1 MPCSYLP
8 LLHLD
13 RPLPTGA
20 KRCSQFLFLSV
31 TAVLV
36 LCLLAFASRS
46 TGSARF
52 ALIGDIGVEPA
63 GHVHSLP
70 ISRGLATG
78 VSDKSSGSRLFFKPS
93 YPWTNSMLLWQRTSF
108 HFQPEKNWM
117 NDPDGPMYY
126 KGWYHLFYQYNPD
139 SAVWGNI
146 TWGHAVSKDL
156 VHWLYLPIAMV
167 PDHWYDANG
176 VWTGS
181 ATLLPH
187 GRLAMLYTGSTLESV
202 QVQNLAFPAD
212 PDDQLL
218 LDWVKA
224 ESNPVVVPPPGV
236 GAKDFR
242 DPTTAWYVAAEG
254 AWFVAIGSKN
264 DTLRRHSGIV
274 LVYKT
279 VDFIQ
284 YELLPGV
291 LHAVDGTGMWECV
304 DFFPVATEV
313 ATGLDTSEPAGPGV
327 KHVLK
332 ASLDDDKH
340 DYYAIGTYNAALNAW
355 EPDEPE
361 KDVGVGLRYD
371 YGKFYASKTFFD
383 PLKKRRVLWGWIGE
397 TDSER
402 TDLTKGWASLQALP
416 RTVLFDQK
424 TGSSLLQWPVDEVDK
439 LRLTKNNL
447 GSISLAAGSVLPLDV
462 GTATQLDIVAE
473 FALNYSASANANEA
487 DVGYNCSTSGGAA
500 SRGVLGPFGFLVLA
514 DQNRSEQT
522 AVYFYVAR
530 RTDGSFRTHFC
541 QDELRSSVASD
552 LVKRVYGSIVPVLD
566 AETLTLRIVVDHSI
580 VESFAQGGRT
590 CITSRVYPT
599 RAIYGAARLF
609 LFNNATGV
617 DVACKSLTVWQMNSA
632 FIRPFDS
639 RLDSSLDSPAT
650 KFEHDSVFS
659 EFKNS

>member
-1 MPCSYLP
+1 
-8 LLHLD
+8 
-13 RPLPTGA
+13 
-20 KRCSQFLFLSV
+20 
-31 TAVLV
+31 
-36 LCLLAFASRS
+36 
-46 TGSARF
+46 
-52 ALIGDIGVEPA
+52 
-63 GHVHSLP
+63 
-70 ISRGLATG
+70 
-78 VSDKSSGSRLFFKPS
+78 
-93 YPWTNSMLLWQRTSF
+93 
-108 HFQPEKNWM
+108 
-117 NDPDGPMYY
+117 
-126 KGWYHLFYQYNPD
+126 
-139 SAVWGNI
+139 
-146 TWGHAVSKDL
+146 
-156 VHWLYLPIAMV
+156 MV
-167 PDHWYDANG
+167 PDRWYDANG

-187 GRLAMLYTGSTLESV
+187 GRLAMLYTGSTVESV

-212 PDDQLL
+212 PDDPLL
-218 LDWVKA
+218 LHWVKA

-254 AWFVAIGSKN
+254 AWLVAIGSKN
-264 DTLRRHSGIV
+264 DTLRHAGIV
-274 LVYKT
+274 LIYKT

-291 LHAVDGTGMWECV
+291 LHTVEGTGMWECV

-340 DYYAIGTYNAALNAW
+340 DYYAIGTYNAAQNAW
-355 EPDEPE
+355 QPDEPE

-424 TGSSLLQWPVDEVDK
+424 TGNNLLQWPVDEVDK
-439 LRLTKNNL
+439 LRLTQNNL
-447 GSISLAAGSVLPLDV
+447 GNISLAAGSVLPLDV
-462 GTATQLDIVAE
+462 GTATQLDIIAE
-473 FALNYSASANANEA
+473 FALNYSSSANATEA
-487 DVGYNCSTSGGAA
+487 DVEYNCSTSGGAA
-500 SRGVLGPFGFLVLA
+500 SRGMLGPFGFLVLA

-530 RTDGSFRTHFC
+530 RADGSISTHFC

-566 AETLTLRIVVDHSI
+566 AETLTVRIVVDHSI

-590 CITSRVYPT
+590 CVTSRVYPT

-609 LFNNATGV
+609 LFNNATSV
-617 DVACKSLTVWQMNSA
+617 DVTCKSLTVWQMNSA
-632 FIRPFDS
+632 FIRPFDIRHVS
-639 RLDSSLDSPAT
+639 FST
-650 KFEHDSVFS
+650 KFEHASVFS
-659 EFKNS
+659 GFKNS